1 MVTVIS
7 QPVGPG
13 NAFNGVLPN
22 AHIATFEPALTPVG
36 TGLTVTVVE
45 AHAVLHCVPSK
56 FLAKYVVVDVGFTTI
71 GFPVA
76 IHPDVLHPEV
86 NQYTVPE
93 APLAVS
99 VTGAKALLHSVFVL
113 AVTDVGLGGG
123 GATQAT
129 LSAKPGAITLPS
141 DVNLTVNGPVDD
153 VIVGIV

>member
-1 MVTVIS
+1 MVTAIL

-13 NAFNGVLPN
+13 NAFNVVLPN

-56 FLAKYVVVDVGFTTI
+56 FLAKYVVVVVGFTTI
-71 GFPVA
+71 GLPVA

-93 APLAVS
+93 APLAVN
-99 VTGAKALLHSVFVL
+99 VTGAKALSQSVLVL
-113 AVTDVGLGGG
+113 AVTDVGLGGAG
-123 GATQAT
+123 KTQAIVR
-129 LSAKPGAITLPS
+129 LNPVPITLPS
-141 DVNLTVNGPVDD
+141 EVN
-153 VIVGIV
+153 